1 LDASSL
7 QSTTAI
13 AIDSQVK
20 AAQARL
26 ELITR
31 TLIETGIKP
40 LFEKM
45 LLLITYHQ
53 DQQDMMMLRGQY
65 IPIDPSGWPL
75 MNVRV
80 SLPIGGA
87 DVSQKSQLLMTILQK
102 QESLLQL
109 MGPDN
114 QFAGLVQYGATL
126 QRLLELNGITD
137 AQTFFGDP
145 QAVLQQLQQQQAQA
159 QQEPQKSPEQVIAEA
174 EVQVKQMDMLGKA
187 AADAR
192 EDDRK
197 RDQMSIDLWLKA
209 SELKAKYPGIQ
220 LDATAL
226 VQELQRNREL
236 DVIEQRNQVE
246 RYQQALNAV
255 GMQQQQAQQA
265 MQAEQAMQPQQPMP
279 PQAPVN

>member
-1 LDASSL
+1 
-7 QSTTAI
+7 
-13 AIDSQVK
+13 
-20 AAQARL
+20 
-26 ELITR
+26 
-31 TLIETGIKP
+31 
-40 LFEKM
+40 
-45 LLLITYHQ
+45 
-53 DQQDMMMLRGQY
+53 
-65 IPIDPSGWPL
+65 
-75 MNVRV
+75 
-80 SLPIGGA
+80 
-87 DVSQKSQLLMTILQK
+87 
-102 QESLLQL
+102 
-109 MGPDN
+109 
-114 QFAGLVQYGATL
+114 
-126 QRLLELNGITD
+126 
-137 AQTFFGDP
+137 
-145 QAVLQQLQQQQAQA
+145 
-159 QQEPQKSPEQVIAEA
+159 
-174 EVQVKQMDMLGKA
+174 VQVKQMDMLGKA